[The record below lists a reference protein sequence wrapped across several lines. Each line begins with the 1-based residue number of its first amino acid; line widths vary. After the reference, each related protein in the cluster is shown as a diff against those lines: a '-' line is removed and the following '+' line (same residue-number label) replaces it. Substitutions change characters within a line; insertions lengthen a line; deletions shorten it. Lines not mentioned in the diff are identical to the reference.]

1 MPLLGK
7 KILMPHN
14 FENSFIE
21 FCRKNKF
28 EINKKQLEIVKFLES
43 FFNTKK
49 KFINFFS
56 KKEKKCFY
64 LYGNVG
70 VGKTMIANHVYEK
83 LDIKKMKVH
92 FNEFMIDFHNFRHK
106 KMDGNTIA
114 QFVKNLKKNSD
125 FIYLDEFQ
133 VTNIVD
139 AMILGKLFEI
149 IFIENIK
156 ILITTNTKLEDL
168 YKDGLQRDQ
177 FIPFINI
184 IEKNSIQKKL
194 FLEDDYRSQMQDKNQ
209 RIFYPLD
216 EKTLFNI
223 NKNFRILTKNFK
235 KEKKLIKTKGR
246 IFKINEFYNGVVRFT
261 FKELC
266 DQNLGAEDYINIS
279 ETCEHIFIEEVPKFD
294 EYNSNQQLRFITL
307 IDILYEKKIILTLSM
322 EKEINNLGTSKK
334 HSETFKRTTSRLY
347 EMTASK
353 NY

>member
-1 MPLLGK
+1 MAPG
-7 KILMPHN
+7 

-28 EINKKQLEIVKFLES
+28 EINKKQLETVKFLEN
-43 FFNTKK
+43 FFHPKK
-49 KFINFFS
+49 RLINFFL
-56 KKEKKCFY
+56 KREKKCFY

-70 VGKTMIANHVYEK
+70 VGKTMIANHIYEK
-83 LDIKKMKVH
+83 LNIKKNKVH
-92 FNEFMIDFHNFRHK
+92 FNEFMINFHDFRHK
-106 KMDGNTIA
+106 KKDGNTIT
-114 QFVKNLKKNSD
+114 QFVQNLKRNSD
-125 FIYLDEFQ
+125 FIFLDEFQ

-149 IFIENIK
+149 IFLENIK
-156 ILITTNTKLEDL
+156 ILITTNTKLKDL

-177 FIPFINI
+177 FIPFINL
-184 IEKNSIQKKL
+184 IEKNSFQNEL
-194 FLEDDYRSQMQDKNQ
+194 FLEDDYRNQMQDNNR
-209 RIFYPLD
+209 RIFYPLN
-216 EKTLFNI
+216 ERALFNI
-223 NKNFRILTKNFK
+223 NKDFRILTKNLK
-235 KEKKLIKTKGR
+235 KEEMLIKTKGR
-246 IFKINEFYNGVVRFT
+246 IFKIDDFYNGVARFN

-279 ETCEHIFIEEVPKFD
+279 EICMHIFIEGVPKFD

-322 EKEINNLGTSKK
+322 EDDISNLGTSKK

-353 NY
+353 YS